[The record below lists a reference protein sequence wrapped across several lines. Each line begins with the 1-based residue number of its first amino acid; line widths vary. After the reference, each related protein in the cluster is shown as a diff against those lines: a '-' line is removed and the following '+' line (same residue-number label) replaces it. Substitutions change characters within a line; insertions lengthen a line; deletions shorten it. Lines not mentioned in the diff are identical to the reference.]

1 MQEEKENEEA
11 LKYAEA
17 TVKSEQPKKKRY
29 SAFDLKQ
36 IAAIYKEKV
45 QHEEFQLLLGKPGV
59 VYVVDWKQ
67 RKIIEVK

>member
-11 LKYAEA
+11 LRYAEA
-17 TVKSEQPKKKRY
+17 TVKSEQPKKRRY

-36 IAAIYKEKV
+36 IAAIYRERV

-59 VYVVDWKQ
+59 VYVVDWKL

>member
-1 MQEEKENEEA
+1 MQEGKENEEA

-17 TVKSEQPKKKRY
+17 TMKSKQPKKRRY

-36 IAAIYKEKV
+36 IAAIYRERV

-59 VYVVDWKQ
+59 AYVVDWKQ

>member
-17 TVKSEQPKKKRY
+17 AVKSEQPKKRRY

-36 IAAIYKEKV
+36 IAAIYRERV

-59 VYVVDWKQ
+59 IYVVDWKL

>member
-1 MQEEKENEEA
+1 MQEEKDNEEA
-11 LKYAEA
+11 LRYAEA
-17 TVKSEQPKKKRY
+17 TVKSEQPKKRRY

-36 IAAIYKEKV
+36 IAAIYRERV

-59 VYVVDWKQ
+59 VYVVDWKL

>member
-17 TVKSEQPKKKRY
+17 TMKSKQPKKRRY

-36 IAAIYKEKV
+36 IAAIYRERV

-59 VYVVDWKQ
+59 AYVVDWKQ

>member
-1 MQEEKENEEA
+1 MQEGKEEEA
-11 LKYAEA
+11 LRYAEA
-17 TVKSEQPKKKRY
+17 TVKSEQPKRRKY
-29 SAFDLKQ
+29 STFDLKQ
-36 IAAIYKEKV
+36 IAAIYREKV

>member
-11 LKYAEA
+11 LRYAKTA
-17 TVKSEQPKKKRY
+17 VKSEQPKKRRY

>member
-11 LKYAEA
+11 LRYAEA

-36 IAAIYKEKV
+36 IAAIYRERV

-59 VYVVDWKQ
+59 AYVVDWKQ